1 MSKLKVALLGGYGHT
16 GSVVEEMK
24 GLEEAEL
31 VACAL
36 VTPDEDLDWIRQHPV
51 YHEGVRWFDDYHEM
65 LREVQPEVT
74 VVGARLDQMATA
86 SVAAARAGSHI
97 ITEKPLAITHEDLFS
112 LWETIQENGVQLI
125 AELSMRAQPPVNA
138 AKHLY
143 DMGVLGEVAM
153 ANALKSY
160 RWGERPEWYGKRSLY
175 GGTIGWVGIHALD
188 FITYIT
194 GETYTRVAAM
204 QSNFNHPER
213 PECEDNCVLVLEM
226 SNGAHASV
234 TADYL
239 RPSGAPTH
247 GDHWVRIAGTRGVVL
262 ANVDDN
268 TCCYHS
274 DAEADALADLGEPLE
289 LFRPFLLSLRGG
301 PPQTAQRPA
310 EAFHLTHACLCARDA
325 ADQGEMLPIP
335 PGPWFD

>member
-1 MSKLKVALLGGYGHT
+1 
-16 GSVVEEMK
+16 MK

-36 VTPDEDLDWIRQHPV
+36 VTEDEDLDWIKNHETYHP
-51 YHEGVRWFDDYHEM
+51 GVQWFDDYHEM
-65 LREVQPEVT
+65 LRQVEPDVT
-74 VVGARLDQMATA
+74 VIGARLDQMATA
-86 SVAAARAGSHI
+86 SMAAARVGSHI
-97 ITEKPLAITHEDLFS
+97 ITEKPLAITHEDLLA
-112 LWETIQENGVQLI
+112 LWATLEETGVQLI

-143 DMGVLGEVAM
+143 DQGLLGEVAM

-160 RWGERPEWYGKRSLY
+160 RWGERPEWYGKRALY

-188 FITYIT
+188 FINYIT
-194 GETYTRVAAM
+194 GETFTRVAAM
-204 QSNFNHPER
+204 QSNFNHPQR

-239 RPSGAPTH
+239 RPRGAPTH
-247 GDHWVRIAGTRGVVL
+247 GDHWVRIAGTKGVVL

-274 DAEADALADLGEPLE
+274 ENDTEIDQELPAPLE
-289 LFRPFLLSLRGG
+289 IFRPFLLSLVGG
-301 PPQTAQRPA
+301 PPQQVQRP
-310 EAFHLTHACLCARDA
+310 EDPFHLTHACLCARDA
-325 ADQGEMLPIP
+325 ADQGEMLAID
-335 PGPWFD
+335 PGPWATS